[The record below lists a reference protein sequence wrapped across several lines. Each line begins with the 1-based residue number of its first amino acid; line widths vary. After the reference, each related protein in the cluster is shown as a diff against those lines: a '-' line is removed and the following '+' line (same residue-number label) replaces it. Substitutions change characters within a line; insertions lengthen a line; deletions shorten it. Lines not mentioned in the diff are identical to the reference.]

1 MITRQEIDDLYEW
14 AKITK
19 FPLYKLN
26 NPDHYSNKRIDYSWN
41 KLVNHKNKSTIR
53 RKFMTDSIIKIHE
66 NPEILWSAIGVFYA
80 GTKVNKHK
88 DPNIFSEPY
97 KRIQIP
103 IKIPDR
109 DKCYM
114 IWEDGR
120 KTHWKVGEPQI
131 HQVMDIAHEGFNYSD
146 EEMIFL
152 MLDITK
158 STEVI
163 L

>member
-1 MITRQEIDDLYEW
+1 MITRNEIDELFEW
-14 AKITK
+14 ASTTK

-26 NPDHYSNKRIDYSWN
+26 NPEYYSNKRIDYSWH
-41 KLVNHKNKSTIR
+41 KLVDHKNKSTIR
-53 RKFMTDSIIKIHE
+53 RKFMTERIIEIHK
-66 NPEILWSAIGVFYA
+66 NPEILWSAMGIFYA

-103 IKIPDR
+103 IKIPSA

-114 IWEDGR
+114 LWEDGT
-120 KTHWKVGEPQI
+120 KTTWEVGEPQV
-131 HQVMDIAHEGFNYSD
+131 HYVMDKAHEGFNYSD
-146 EEMIFL
+146 EEMVFL
-152 MLDITK
+152 MLDIKK
-158 STEVI
+158 STDVK

>member
-1 MITRQEIDDLYEW
+1 MITRKELDDLYEW

-26 NPDHYSNKRIDYSWN
+26 NPEHYSNKRIDYSWN
-41 KLVNHKNKSTIR
+41 KLVDHKNKSTIR
-53 RKFMTDSIIKIHE
+53 RKFMTERVIEIHQ
-66 NPEILWSAIGVFYA
+66 NHEILWSAIGVFYA
-80 GTKVNKHK
+80 GTRVSKHK
-88 DPNIFSEPY
+88 DPDIFSDLY

-103 IKIPDR
+103 LKIPDYE
-109 DKCYM
+109 KCYM
-114 IWEDGR
+114 TWEDG
-120 KTHWKVGEPQI
+120 TVTNWIGGEPQV
-131 HQVMDIAHEGFNYSD
+131 HYVMDIAHDGCNLSD

-152 MLDITK
+152 FLDVKK

>member
-1 MITRQEIDDLYEW
+1 MITRSEIDELFEW
-14 AKITK
+14 ASTTK

-26 NPDHYSNKRIDYSWN
+26 NPEHYSNKRIDYSWN
-41 KLVNHKNKSTIR
+41 KLVDHKNKSTIR
-53 RKFMTDSIIKIHE
+53 RKFMTESIIKIHQ

-80 GTKVNKHK
+80 GTKVSKHK
-88 DPNIFSEPY
+88 DPDIFSCPY

-103 IKIPDR
+103 IKIPSV

-114 IWEDGR
+114 IWEDGS
-120 KTHWKVGEPQI
+120 KTIWEVGEPQV
-131 HQVMDIAHEGFNYSD
+131 HNVMDIAHNGCNLSD

-152 MLDITK
+152 FLDVKKT
-158 STEVI
+158 TEVK